1 MKRVRRLFAAALV
14 AGVPWITASVPAFAS
29 DRPPQPAQ
37 VQILVH
43 LDIST
48 KQQIESLARE
58 PGGSLDASFIF
69 DGQLARIS
77 PAGQVSILAT
87 LPKPASGPNLAAG
100 AARDHDGNLYVLYSA
115 GSTALNRVC
124 MLSPDATLR
133 PTAPMP
139 ADAPLNAMNL
149 LD

>member
-1 MKRVRRLFAAALV
+1 MKRVGRLFAGAMV

-87 LPKPASGPNLAAG
+87 LPKPASVPNFAAG
-100 AARDHDGNLYVLYSA
+100 AAPHHHANPYVPCA
-115 GSTALNRVC
+115 A
-124 MLSPDATLR
+124 
-133 PTAPMP
+133 
-139 ADAPLNAMNL
+139 
-149 LD
+149 